1 MKQENGTEAVE
12 AAKAGDEEAREQLVA
27 AYLPLIYN
35 VVGRALDGHADVDD
49 VVQETMLR
57 VLESLD
63 GLREPASF
71 RSWLVAIAM
80 NQVRRRVDRRPQDPR
95 RRPGPG
101 AGTGRPLRRF
111 RGPDHPEAGPVRPA
125 P

>member
-57 VLESLD
+57 VLESLAD
-63 GLREPASF
+63 LRGRHPSAPGWW
-71 RSWLVAIAM
+71 RS
-80 NQVRRRVDRRPQDPR
+80 P
-95 RRPGPG
+95 
-101 AGTGRPLRRF
+101 
-111 RGPDHPEAGPVRPA
+111 
-125 P
+125 